1 MFEIYVH
8 DTFDAAHF
16 LPEHVG
22 KCANMHGHTWRIE
35 LTIRSETLQK
45 GMVYDFLD
53 IKAALKRVLP
63 DHTLLNDIIANPTAE
78 NLAQYLY
85 TELKQQFPTI
95 TKVVIW
101 ESATSGASYF
111 ES

>member
-16 LPEHVG
+16 LPEHEG

-45 GMVYDFLD
+45 GMVYDFQD
-53 IKAALKRVLP
+53 IKSALKTILP
-63 DHTLLNDIIANPTAE
+63 DHTVLNEIIPNPTAE
-78 NLAQYLY
+78 NLAHYLY
-85 TELKQQFPTI
+85 TQLKEQFPALI
-95 TKVVIW
+95 KVVIW

-111 ES
+111 EG